1 MAATAA
7 PTAAAAGAPVVT
19 PARGIVRPGL
29 PSDPPSDRALSVP
42 RYEQIHADPAENL
55 LVVDNLKTYFHTS
68 EATYRSVDGVS
79 FSIKEGKTLGI
90 VGESGCGKS
99 VTSLSILRLIPQ
111 PPGRI
116 EGGKIFYRGKNILD
130 YTEKEM
136 RRIRGNQISMI
147 FQEPMTSLNPVFTIG
162 DQIGEVFRVHKGM
175 GRHESIREAIRML
188 ELVKIPSAAQ
198 RVKEYPHQM
207 SGGMRQRV
215 MIAMALAC
223 NPDLLIADEPTTAL
237 DVTVQAQILN
247 LMEDLQQQFG
257 SSIMM
262 ITHDLGVIA
271 EISDYVAVMYAGQVV
286 EYSDVKS
293 LFDNPGHPYTLGLL
307 KSIPRIDEIKQQ
319 KKLYSIEGNVP
330 DPSQHPAG
338 CRFHTRCPFA
348 TVECT
353 KAVPPLFEVEPGH
366 TVRCIHWDKVQ
377 AQHAV

>member
-1 MAATAA
+1 
-7 PTAAAAGAPVVT
+7 
-19 PARGIVRPGL
+19 
-29 PSDPPSDRALSVP
+29 
-42 RYEQIHADPAENL
+42 
-55 LVVDNLKTYFHTS
+55 
-68 EATYRSVDGVS
+68 
-79 FSIKEGKTLGI
+79 
-90 VGESGCGKS
+90 
-99 VTSLSILRLIPQ
+99 
-111 PPGRI
+111 
-116 EGGKIFYRGKNILD
+116 
-130 YTEKEM
+130 
-136 RRIRGNQISMI
+136 
-147 FQEPMTSLNPVFTIG
+147 
-162 DQIGEVFRVHKGM
+162 
-175 GRHESIREAIRML
+175 ML

-223 NPDLLIADEPTTAL
+223 DPDLLIADEPTTAL

-247 LMEDLQQQFG
+247 LMEELKEKFG

-286 EYSDVKS
+286 EYSDVHS
-293 LFDNPGHPYTLGLL
+293 LFDKPGHPYTVGLL

-353 KAVPPLFEVEPGH
+353 EAVPPLYEVSPGH
-366 TVRCIHWDKVQ
+366 TVRCIHWDRVQ
-377 AQHAV
+377 QAGSV